1 MYGGIIMAPDIPWRK
16 EAVQG
21 SHQFLIVIDDDQI
34 RTVLSVAPESDTLS
48 VRTVAGGPRPAVLS
62 FRPSRF
68 QEHLG
73 REEGTLV
80 PTKDDPTP
88 PEE

>member
-1 MYGGIIMAPDIPWRK
+1 MAPHLPGRK

-21 SHQFLIVIDDDQI
+21 SHQLLIVVDDDQI
-34 RTVLSVAPESDTLS
+34 RTVLSEARESDTLS
-48 VRTVAGGPRPAVLS
+48 VRTVAGGLRPAVLS

-80 PTKDDPTP
+80 T
-88 PEE
+88 